1 VGRLIPAEHAA
12 SFGKIRENDPSHSWR
27 AHMPHYDIRDLD
39 RRAVT
44 DSVALVNR
52 VTAADLGRPTPCS
65 DWNLGELLA
74 HMTVQHRG
82 FAAAANGRGA
92 DPDVWQVPAPAS
104 DPVTAYAEAADA
116 VLAAFAAAGV
126 LERQFSLPE
135 IATTMTFSG
144 KQAIAF
150 HLVDYVVHGWDVA
163 RSLDLRPEPDPSVL
177 PIALKVAEAVPA
189 GPSRLQPGAAF
200 RPAVPAPEGA
210 GLLDR
215 IVALLGRSP
224 DWPG

>member
-1 VGRLIPAEHAA
+1 
-12 SFGKIRENDPSHSWR
+12 
-27 AHMPHYDIRDLD
+27 MPRYDIRDLD
-39 RRAVT
+39 RQAVM

-52 VTAADLGRPTPCS
+52 VTAADLGRATPCS
-65 DWNLGELLA
+65 DWNLGELIG

-82 FAAAANGRGA
+82 FAAAAQGGGA
-92 DPDVWQVPAPAS
+92 DPEVWRVPAPAS
-104 DPVTAYAEAADA
+104 DPVSAYAEAADA
-116 VLAAFAAAGV
+116 VVAAFAADGV

-135 IATTMTFSG
+135 IATTMTFPG

-163 RSLDLRPEPDPSVL
+163 RSLGLEPEPDPGVL
-177 PIALKVAEAVPA
+177 AIALKVAEAVPA
-189 GPSRLQPGAAF
+189 GPSRLEPGAAF
-200 RPAVPAPEGA
+200 RPAVPASDGA

-224 DWPG
+224 AWPD